1 MEKNRFSCSCGTQS
15 RLIVVTKSVVVQ
27 SLSSG
32 RTVYRC
38 GLGTYSTNSI
48 ATRAEDEHKTSKNHT
63 LQLTIPTSTQNK
75 QPSVEFGTCWIHS
88 GGGGSGLVTGITWWL
103 RVRSWQLIYWWERRV
118 DVFPFY
124 GLMEKRIVWLPAGWV
139 ERVETN
145 DDEVWLA
152 TTTSC
157 IRALFRTV
165 KISATH
171 AAARFFERKTANKKE
186 RFPRRSQTAKE
197 KHREN
202 IKQRT
207 KSYKYKQTKSIFNS
221 LYPNNNPSCF
231 SKRSVVS

>member
-1 MEKNRFSCSCGTQS
+1 VRHAESIDRRHKVSSSPVPLERTHSLQVRPGYLCSKFNCDTS
-15 RLIVVTKSVVVQ
+15 W
-27 SLSSG
+27 G
-32 RTVYRC
+32 RTQNKR
-38 GLGTYSTNSI
+38 
-48 ATRAEDEHKTSKNHT
+48 EHT
-63 LQLTIPTSTQNK
+63 LKLTIPTSTQNK

-103 RVRSWQLIYWWERRV
+103 RVRSWQLIYCWERRV

-124 GLMEKRIVWLPAGWV
+124 GLMEKKRIVWLPAGWV

-171 AAARFFERKTANKKE
+171 AAARFF
-186 RFPRRSQTAKE
+186 
-197 KHREN
+197 
-202 IKQRT
+202 
-207 KSYKYKQTKSIFNS
+207 
-221 LYPNNNPSCF
+221 
-231 SKRSVVS
+231 